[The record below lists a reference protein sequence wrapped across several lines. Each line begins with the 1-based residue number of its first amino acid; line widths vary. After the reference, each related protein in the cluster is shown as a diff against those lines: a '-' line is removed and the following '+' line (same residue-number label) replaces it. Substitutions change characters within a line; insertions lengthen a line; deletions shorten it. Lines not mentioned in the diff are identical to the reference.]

1 MSSNA
6 SIFKPRHLRPLS
18 SVKDDTGVSNESI
31 ISNFK
36 TAHELT
42 KNEKYCVSRLPALPA
57 VLENA
62 STDSFINAYADKL
75 SGYALLVDET
85 SIHVWNYNSTDVT
98 PLSIHFPLQN
108 TNGFAMP
115 LAILTKPL
123 SGTSQDPG
131 LVIINSTTGLAKFY
145 ESVHHAPALGLLN
158 NEELELQLPINSE
171 KGEYITIAENLE
183 PAGIVIATSW
193 KRCLVLSLRDYMSKP
208 HLSYTEILAPSNKS
222 GFLRSIFGSSDADE
236 DRLGDE
242 IVSIKAGR
250 TSNRGLT
257 QEIIIQES
265 GGIFHLF
272 AYQLFSA
279 SGKSVV
285 DKRKTVKQDLGTYL
299 ENNMDSFL
307 PGSSLSIRFLDLWPL
322 CSEEYNNTYLALIF
336 IDEMY
341 HKLDGK
347 NLFLITVKVD
357 ETGVLLY
364 GSHKLQGF
372 DNSAITSKNKPKLY
386 VPYPGKTAFVLLEHS
401 LILQDIN
408 TSSLNSSRPVQY
420 YRPKWEDII
429 KFSPALDIVGEGYED
444 HVKNYNPAIILI
456 TRNYGVIRV
465 ERFIEN
471 DAESDEP
478 MDDLHEVRLAEKV
491 KSHIEQGIFYSDSPA
506 IDFNIGQDYPGDII
520 SNAVKE
526 ISTEVLTSTSDYLP
540 QSSISVVGYLTLKMR
555 ILEELLKYSFN
566 NFPDLQNEIIPE
578 VVSSLEKVTVGLQL
592 WEYICLDQ
600 AKYHRFSTILFDIIS
615 KLNILHKDKDDI
627 VKVFFTDKLQY
638 INQVLTEFIDCL
650 STEDY
655 GLDDLVNLVVGTVY
669 HGVYEHEQVY
679 VVSKGITPFRSWIFD
694 TFLIFKIAQLF
705 SKRYNGQ
712 ADDISL
718 ITETLRNNLVKLS
731 ELLYYFTT
739 SAITFMQES
748 KSTES
753 QLEEYLR
760 WYETTKFQWI
770 KALISYGCKRQASN
784 LAEKYRDLSSLCFIL
799 EAERLEITE
808 NFGEDSPEY
817 QTLTSSYAFFLHKF
831 GYDFASSLFDYYM
844 SNNDIQS
851 LFIGA
856 EEYKSYVKK
865 YFKLNF
871 NKTSSISWIQSLVD
885 AEYEDAAE
893 ALLYSSAETNDELV
907 LSKEIKLSLAKLAS
921 VAAMNTSDS
930 VSQNNKAVLK
940 NQTGSRLAKLQIESD
955 VTEKIKKISGT
966 TINFSI
972 AFFIKNFTN
981 TRIEEQYKVDLLSPF
996 FDQFTHEKELS
1007 SHNLISLLTLLNPT
1021 GEFSLIFRDAIVV
1034 SSCETDETA
1043 SRNQITRIWIRLLA
1057 STDDWNV
1064 ISQYKNAPDEDIKR
1078 IINNS
1083 VLAHTIKALGSN
1095 SKAYAV
1101 LEDILAGRSSRLAKQ
1116 LEQSGLSGFEKSE
1129 FDTLQTYIEQYDLNR
1144 WVQAVKIEFQ

>member
-1 MSSNA
+1 MSSNV

-18 SVKDDTGVSNESI
+18 SVKDDTGISNESI
-31 ISNFK
+31 MSNLK
-36 TAHELT
+36 MAHELT

-62 STDSFINAYADKL
+62 SADGFINAYADKL
-75 SGYALLVDET
+75 SGYALLVDEN

-98 PLSIHFPLQN
+98 PLSIHFPLQD
-108 TNGFAMP
+108 TNGFALP

-158 NEELELQLPINSE
+158 SEELELQLPLNIE

-208 HLSYTEILAPSNKS
+208 HLSYTEILAPSNRS
-222 GFLRSIFGSSDADE
+222 SFLKSIFGSRNADE

-265 GGIFHLF
+265 GGLFHLF
-272 AYQLFSA
+272 AYQLLSA

-285 DKRKTVKQDLGTYL
+285 DKKKTVKQDLGTYL
-299 ENNMDSFL
+299 ANNMDSFL

-336 IDEMY
+336 VDEMY
-341 HKLDGK
+341 NKLDGRC
-347 NLFLITVKVD
+347 LFLITVKVD

-364 GSHKLQGF
+364 GSHKLQGYE
-372 DNSAITSKNKPKLY
+372 NSAITSKNKPKLY

-401 LILQDIN
+401 LILQDIS
-408 TSSLNSSRPVQY
+408 TSSLNSSRRVQY
-420 YRPKWEDII
+420 HRPRWEDII
-429 KFSPALDIVGEGYED
+429 KFSPTLCIVGEGYED
-444 HVKNYNPAIILI
+444 HVKHYNPAIILI
-456 TRNYGVIRV
+456 TRNFGVIRV

-471 DAESDEP
+471 DAESNEP
-478 MDDLHEVRLAEKV
+478 MDDSHEVILAEKV

-506 IDFNIGQDYPGDII
+506 INFNIGQDYPADII
-520 SNAVKE
+520 LNAVKE
-526 ISTEVLTSTSDYLP
+526 ISMEVLNSTSDYLL
-540 QSSISVVGYLTLKMR
+540 QYSISVVGYLSLKIR

-592 WEYICLDQ
+592 WEYINLDQ
-600 AKYHRFSTILFDIIS
+600 AKYHKFLTILSDIIS
-615 KLNILHKDKDDI
+615 KLNVIHKDKDDI
-627 VKVFFTDKLQY
+627 VKGFFLDKLQY
-638 INQVLTEFIDCL
+638 VNQVLTEFIDVL

-655 GLDDLVNLVVGTVY
+655 SLDDLVNLVVTTVY

-679 VVSKGITPFRSWIFD
+679 VVSKDVKPFRSWVFD

-712 ADDISL
+712 ANDISL
-718 ITETLRNNLVKLS
+718 TTEKPRNNLVKLS

-739 SAITFMQES
+739 SAITFMKGS
-748 KSTES
+748 RSTES
-753 QLEEYLR
+753 QLDEYLR
-760 WYETTKFQWI
+760 WYDTTKLQWI
-770 KALISYGCKRQASN
+770 KALILYGCKPQASN

-799 EAERLEITE
+799 ETERLDITE
-808 NFGEDSPEY
+808 KFGEDSLEY
-817 QTLTSSYAFFLHKF
+817 QTLTLTYDFFLRKF
-831 GYDFASSLFDYYM
+831 GYDFASSLFDYYIR
-844 SNNDIQS
+844 NDDIQS
-851 LFIGA
+851 LFISA
-856 EEYKSYVKK
+856 KEYKGYVKQ
-865 YFKLNF
+865 YFRLNF
-871 NKTSSISWIQSLVD
+871 DKTSGISWIQSLVD
-885 AEYEDAAE
+885 SEYEDAAE
-893 ALLYSSAETNDELV
+893 ALIHSSAETNGELV

-921 VAAMNTSDS
+921 VAAMKTGDS
-930 VSQNNKAVLK
+930 VFSNNKAVLK
-940 NQTGSRLAKLQIESD
+940 NKTGRRLTKLQIESD
-955 VTEKIKKISGT
+955 VTEKIKKIAGT
-966 TINFSI
+966 TINLSI
-972 AFFIKNFTN
+972 AFFVKNFTN
-981 TRIEEQYKVDLLSPF
+981 SRIEEQYKLDILAPF
-996 FDQFTHEKELS
+996 FDQFTHEKEIS
-1007 SHNLISLLTLLNPT
+1007 SHNLISLLTLLNPS
-1021 GEFSLIFRDAIVV
+1021 GEFSSVFRDAIVV
-1034 SSCETDETA
+1034 SLCEADETA
-1043 SRNQITRIWIRLLA
+1043 SRNQIARVWVRLLA
-1057 STDDWNV
+1057 STDDWKA
-1064 ISQYKNAPDEDIKR
+1064 ISLYKNAPDEDIKR

-1083 VLAHTIKALGSN
+1083 VLAHTVKNLGLN

-1101 LEDILAGRSSRLAKQ
+1101 LDDILTGKSSRMVNQ
-1116 LEQSGLSGFEKSE
+1116 LEQSGLSSFEKSE
-1129 FDTLQTYIEQYDLNR
+1129 FDTLQGYIEQFDLNR
-1144 WVQAVKIEFQ
+1144 WVNAVKVEFQ